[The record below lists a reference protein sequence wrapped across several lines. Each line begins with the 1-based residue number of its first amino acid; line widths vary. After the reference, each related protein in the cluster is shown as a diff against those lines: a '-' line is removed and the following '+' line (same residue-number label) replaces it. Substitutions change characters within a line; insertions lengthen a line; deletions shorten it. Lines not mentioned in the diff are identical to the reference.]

1 MSEQQKKRVMY
12 IISCGTPVA
21 QRLYNLVPLLQSEGW
36 ETCVVLTPMATRFVD
51 GERLHQLTRH
61 PVYSEYKGA
70 EDFDDLPRADAAII
84 FPMTFN
90 TLNKWAAGISDTL
103 ALGLLC
109 RLTGL
114 KVPMLG
120 IPIVREGGGL
130 DTHPAFA
137 SSLHLLRGR
146 GVHIFYRPDIYPPRN
161 EILDE
166 GILRELRQIV

>member
-1 MSEQQKKRVMY
+1 MY

-51 GERLHQLTRH
+51 GEHLRELTGY
-61 PVYSEYKGA
+61 PVYSEYKRP
-70 EDFDDLPRADAAII
+70 EDFDGLPRADAVIV
-84 FPMTFN
+84 FPTTFN

-109 RLTGL
+109 KLTGL
-114 KVPMLG
+114 EVPILG

-137 SSLHLLRGR
+137 SSLRSLRER
-146 GVHIFYRPDIYPPRN
+146 GVHIFYRPEIYPPRN
-161 EILDE
+161 EISDE
-166 GILRELRQIV
+166 GILRELQQIVQS